1 MDLEGWIYFV
11 NFADVLSNVW
21 SMKRYIYQQ
30 LIDWKNSPSR
40 KPLMLYGAR
49 QVGKTYILKEFGR
62 KEFDNLVYVNCYKNP
77 QVEAVFAQ
85 DVDVR
90 RIVRDLSVLT
100 GQEILPEKSLLFFDE
115 VQEIPDVVAALK
127 YFCEDMPSLCIA
139 TAGSLLGVMNMEGVA
154 FPTGKVDIMDMYPMT
169 FHEFLEAKGLELK
182 VELLRDPNA
191 RTSINALAPSYVD
204 LLRQY
209 YFVGG
214 MPEAVKEFIHSE
226 DLQKVRKIQ
235 KDILTAYDS
244 DIAKHAGKDA
254 VKARMVFE
262 SIPSQLARE
271 NKKFIYGA
279 VRPGARAARF
289 EDAIQ
294 WLVDARIAYKVC
306 RVSKAALPLKFY
318 IEFDT
323 FKLFLID
330 VGLLGAAVN
339 TEPSQVLFGDS
350 IFSEYKGAFTENFVL
365 TQLKTL
371 QGGELAYY
379 AKDGSKIEVDF
390 LFQYRGQLI
399 PIEVKAEENVKSK
412 SFRQFLTVDYADSGM
427 KGIRYSMK
435 GFADQGWMENRP
447 LFSLPSF

>member
-1 MDLEGWIYFV
+1 
-11 NFADVLSNVW
+11 
-21 SMKRYIYQQ
+21 MKRYIYQQ
-30 LIDWKNSPSR
+30 LIDWKHSPSR

-49 QVGKTYILKEFGR
+49 QVGKTYILKELGR
-62 KEFDNLVYVNCYKNP
+62 KEFDNLVYINCYKNP

-85 DVDVR
+85 DVDIR
-90 RIVRDLSVLT
+90 RIIRDLGALT
-100 GQEILPEKSLLFFDE
+100 GEPILPGKTLLFLDE

-127 YFCEDMPSLCIA
+127 YFCEDARDLCVA

-154 FPTGKVDIMDMYPMT
+154 FPTGKVDILDMYPMT
-169 FHEFLEAKGLELK
+169 FHEFLEAKGLDLK
-182 VELLRDPNA
+182 VELLRDPGA
-191 RTSINALAPSYVD
+191 RASVNALAPGYID

-214 MPEAVKEFIHSE
+214 MPEAVKEYVDSG

-254 VKARMVFE
+254 VKARMVFD

-279 VRPGARAARF
+279 VRHGARAAAF

-306 RVSKAALPLKFY
+306 KASKPAQPLKFY
-318 IEFDT
+318 LEFDT
-323 FKLFLID
+323 FKLFFID

-339 TEPSQVLFGDS
+339 TDASQVLIGNA
-350 IFSEYKGAFTENFVL
+350 IFSEYKGAFTENYVL
-365 TQLKTL
+365 SQLKTL

-379 AKDGSKIEVDF
+379 AKDGSNIEIDF
-390 LFQYRGQLI
+390 LFQYRGELI

-412 SFRQFLTVDYADSGM
+412 SFRQFLTVDYAGSGM
-427 KGIRYSMK
+427 KGIRFSMK
-435 GFADQGWMENRP
+435 GFDDQGWMENHP
-447 LFSLPSF
+447 LFSLPSL